1 MGFTMTKNKVL
12 VAQALLAATFLT
24 GCGGGDSDE
33 FVTRNVFAVGEI
45 VNAVEDAGPVSGD
58 VSLNDAGEGL
68 SYALMSG
75 SMMANGEFV
84 FNSDGT
90 FTYTPNPGFYG
101 TDSVTYVV
109 THTASGDTATA
120 QLTMNVENNF
130 EALEEYG
137 WSLEWSDEF
146 EGTTLDETLWNG
158 QNTSIVD
165 GNLLISAQTAESSF
179 LKSQTTLRSGRVEA
193 RIQLPADAN
202 AFSAFSIMPM
212 SDMFSGDNAIIGVKG
227 DKSGLIA
234 GAEYGLGLVTGVMAN
249 SNLVSNSSSEFN
261 SYAIEWGAE
270 KIRWYFN
277 DVHVHT
283 ADTLN
288 LWAYNLSGDAV
299 VVDNAGPFNQDMQVS
314 LTLHGSGEEA
324 PSLMMVDYIKV
335 WSCTPTISPTTPECG
350 SNVKRNIDSA
360 ASDRI
365 ESVSE
370 VTTPIYTDA
379 LNELSW
385 HYTDEV
391 IELSIGNNNNP
402 TITEVDTQTDR
413 GIVIDVSHPT
423 GDGNIAIQTPG
434 IELIGRNAVLTFDMY
449 IDSENTTSET
459 LQIRMETAW
468 PYFGFVTWNVAE
480 LELDTWVT
488 YSIPV
493 SEFVANPYVAPD
505 WIGCCVQGGVE
516 GDLLPLDTS
525 DVGSLLTIEFYDAVH
540 LQLDNVSLQCE
551 SNESCVQGLL
561 AKQPEELAGGAAP
574 IRYEAE
580 DFDSQ
585 SGVELEDTTDE
596 GGGQNIG
603 FIDAGDFVVYT
614 INAPSAGIYS
624 LNYRLAS
631 DLGSEGFEVSIAGVV
646 VDTQTLDRTGG
657 WQEWVTQSS
666 GEFTLEAGP
675 QTLRIDFIGGA
686 INVNWFELVPPVS
699 EIFIQAEDFV
709 NAEGVELEAT
719 SDEGGG
725 ENVGFTDAGDFLE
738 YAVNIPSDGDYIIEY
753 RLAGQND
760 SDGFETSFNG
770 MVLDRQV
777 MPSTGGWQTWVTQT
791 GEVTLVAGEQT
802 MRLDFIGGEVNL
814 NWFKIIKK

>member
-1 MGFTMTKNKVL
+1 MTKNKGL

-45 VNAVEDAGPVSGD
+45 VDAVEDAGPVSGD

-75 SMMANGEFV
+75 SMMTNGEFV

-90 FTYTPNPGFYG
+90 FTYTPNPDFYG

-109 THTASGDTATA
+109 THAASGDTANA
-120 QLTMNVENNF
+120 QLTMNVENDF

-146 EGTTLDETLWNG
+146 EGPTLDESLWTG
-158 QNTSIVD
+158 LNTSVAD
-165 GNLLISAQTAESSF
+165 GYVIMSAQGAESSF
-179 LKSQTTLRSGRVEA
+179 LKSQTTLRSGRIEA

-202 AFSAFSIMPM
+202 AFSAFSVMPM
-212 SDMFSGDNAIIGVKG
+212 SDMFAGDNAIIGVKG

-249 SNLVSNSSSEFN
+249 SNLVTNSSSEFN

-299 VVDNAGPFNQDMQVS
+299 IVDNAGPFNQEMQVA
-314 LTLHGSGEEA
+314 LTLNGGDEEA
-324 PSLMMVDYIKV
+324 PSLMLVDYIKI
-335 WSCTPTISPTTPECG
+335 WSCTPTLSPTTPECG
-350 SNVKRNIDSA
+350 TNVKRNIDSA

-370 VTTPIYTDA
+370 VITPIYTDA

-385 HYTDEV
+385 HYTDEI

-402 TITEVDTQTDR
+402 TITEVDTQTAR
-413 GIVIDVSHPT
+413 GIVIDVSHPA
-423 GDGNIAIQTPG
+423 GDANIAIQTPG
-434 IELIGRNAVLTFDMY
+434 IELIGYDAVLTFDMY

-468 PYFGFVTWNVAE
+468 PYFGFVTWNVSE

-493 SEFVANPYVAPD
+493 SEFVDNPYVAPD
-505 WIGCCVQGGVE
+505 WISCCVQGGVE

-540 LQLDNVSLQCE
+540 LQLDNVTLQCE
-551 SNESCVQGLL
+551 SNESCVQGPL
-561 AKQPEELAGGAAP
+561 AQQPEELAGGAAP

-585 SGVELEDTTDE
+585 SGVELEDTADE

-603 FIDAGDFVVYT
+603 FIDPGDFVVYT
-614 INAPSAGIYS
+614 IDAPSAGIYS

-709 NAEGVELEAT
+709 DAEGVELEA
-719 SDEGGG
+719 SADEGGG
-725 ENVGFTDAGDFLE
+725 ENVGYTDPGDFLE
-738 YAVNIPSDGDYIIEY
+738 YTVNIPSDGDYIIEY

-770 MVLDRQV
+770 VVLDRQV

-802 MRLDFIGGEVNL
+802 MRLDFIGGQVNL